1 MEAAKKFYLVDE
13 RTYNT
18 LKTNPWQQAITDK
31 FQEASWSKPP
41 DKRSKNT
48 MHKDMHSI
56 LENDELSDDVKA
68 KMYNQGFIRFQN
80 TNKGDE
86 MQPVIV
92 KQEPVH
98 EIATTAKTPKPST
111 TTKRTKRKRKASKA
125 KAQAKAMSS
134 PPMEWEDLPTAA
146 PQEDEEDERWET
158 VVNKKKKKAA
168 ATPVR
173 RSSRPKKVI
182 KWDPIYDA

>member
-13 RTYNT
+13 RTYNST
-18 LKTNPWQQAITDK
+18 KNVPWQNAFTEK
-31 FQEASWSKPP
+31 FQEASWSKPA

-48 MHKDMHSI
+48 MHKDMHSL
-56 LENDELSDDVKA
+56 LESNELSDDVKA
-68 KMYNQGFIRFQN
+68 KLYNQSVIIIQN
-80 TNKGDE
+80 ANNRTE
-86 MQPVIV
+86 MQPVVV

-98 EIATTAKTPKPST
+98 EVVTRTTTA
-111 TTKRTKRKRKASKA
+111 KRTKRKRKVSKA
-125 KAQAKAMSS
+125 KAAKSS
-134 PPMEWEDLPTAA
+134 LAKWKDLPTTA
-146 PQEDEEDERWET
+146 PQEDDEDEEWET
-158 VVNKKKKKAA
+158 VEDKKKKKAA